1 MIDLVTLPALLDG
14 LLAAVALETVL
25 LLLWHRHTGG
35 GLPPGQLLP
44 TLAAGAGVML
54 AWRCSAAGAPPLWV
68 AGAMALAGIAH
79 AVDLGRRWQ
88 RGRLSRR
95 SAARTS
101 AAARA

>member
-1 MIDLVTLPALLDG
+1 MDLVTLPVLLDG
-14 LLAAVALETVL
+14 LLAAVALEAVL
-25 LLLWHRHTGG
+25 LLLWHRRTGG
-35 GLPPGQLLP
+35 GLPPSQLLP

-79 AVDLGRRWQ
+79 GLDLARRWQ
-88 RGRLSRR
+88 VSRR